1 MTEMQYD
8 FSNKQTLTI
17 LGVSD
22 KAKCLHIEAGIDTLM
37 QVKCMTVS
45 VIAAMILLEALIW
58 WTIHFIKRIQI
69 PLNILN
75 T

>member
-17 LGVSD
+17 SGVSD
-22 KAKCLHIEAGIDTLM
+22 KAKCLHIEAGIDTFM

-45 VIAAMILLEALIW
+45 VIAAMIMLEALI
-58 WTIHFIKRIQI
+58 
-69 PLNILN
+69 
-75 T
+75 